1 MNLSNKL
8 TEKPAGESL
17 WASIANESSV
27 MVVNGRVHSERL
39 HSCHRC
45 RYADDDE
52 DKHHK
57 NNCLWKKKHLFKYEN
72 NISNTSNI
80 YNSEMKKA
88 ENYLVHGGVDVG
100 LWFSKKKYSV
110 SVVVVRSSAE
120 LVLMKRVL
128 RPSSLYTCRIRSSL
142 IRNCCFLIFQLVAAF
157 LFNFQT
163 LPASS
168 RTLGFPSIYSIHVNE
183 TQHYTSFCCVHPLW
197 TSCR

>member
-39 HSCHRC
+39 HSCHRR

-100 LWFSKKKYSV
+100 LWFQRRNIVFQYS
-110 SVVVVRSSAE
+110 
-120 LVLMKRVL
+120 
-128 RPSSLYTCRIRSSL
+128 
-142 IRNCCFLIFQLVAAF
+142 CCA
-157 LFNFQT
+157 LF
-163 LPASS
+163 S
-168 RTLGFPSIYSIHVNE
+168 
-183 TQHYTSFCCVHPLW
+183 
-197 TSCR
+197 